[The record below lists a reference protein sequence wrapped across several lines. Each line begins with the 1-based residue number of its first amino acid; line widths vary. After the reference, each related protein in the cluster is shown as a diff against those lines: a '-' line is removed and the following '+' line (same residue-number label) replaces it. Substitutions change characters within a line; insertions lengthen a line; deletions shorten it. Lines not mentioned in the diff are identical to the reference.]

1 MWFAGAESV
10 ANSFII
16 WVPGCPAL
24 ESGSVPDDLRSELKR
39 WPKIDL
45 HRHLEGSLRLSTL
58 AEIARQHGIDLPDYL
73 GYEEE
78 TIRPFVQI
86 TDEPRTYRHF
96 LAKFGVL
103 RHFYRTREVV
113 QRVTYE
119 AVADAAEDN
128 VRYLELRFTPSALA
142 DVGNFSL
149 EEVTQWV
156 VASVRQ
162 AERDHSVRV
171 GLIMSMN
178 RHEDV
183 TVGEQIAELA
193 IAYRDEIAGLDLAGD
208 EVAFSA
214 RPFARPFR
222 RAKEAGLGITVH
234 AGEWRGSDHIIESIE
249 HLCADRI
256 GHGVRAIESRPVV
269 DYLRRNQITLE
280 ICPTSNI
287 QSGAVT
293 DLSLHPLAD
302 LLDLG
307 LCITINT
314 DDPSI
319 SDIELTD
326 EYALATGKLGLSLDG
341 LRRAILNAAS
351 AAFLTAAE
359 RRQLGDW
366 FRGALA
372 EFVPAD

>member
-1 MWFAGAESV
+1 
-10 ANSFII
+10 
-16 WVPGCPAL
+16 
-24 ESGSVPDDLRSELKR
+24 VPDDLRSELKR

-45 HRHLEGSLRLSTL
+45 HRHLEGSVRLGTL
-58 AEIARQHGIDLPDYL
+58 AEIAREHGIDLPGYA

-78 TIRPFVQI
+78 TIRPLVQI

-113 QRVTYE
+113 ERITYE

-128 VRYLELRFTPSALA
+128 VHYLELRFTPSALA
-142 DVGNFSL
+142 DVGHFSL
-149 EEVTQWV
+149 EDVTQWV
-156 VASVRQ
+156 IASVRQ
-162 AERDHSVRV
+162 AERDHDLSV

-178 RHEDV
+178 RHEDME
-183 TVGEQIAELA
+183 VGQQVAELA
-193 IAYRDEIAGLDLAGD
+193 VAYRGEIVGLDLAGD

-214 RPFARPFR
+214 RPFAPLFQQ
-222 RAKEAGLGITVH
+222 AKKAGLGITVH
-234 AGEWRGSDHIIESIE
+234 AGEWRGSDNIIESIE

-256 GHGVRAIESRPVV
+256 GHGVRAIESRPIV
-269 DYLRRNQITLE
+269 DYLRRHQITLE

-293 DLSLHPLAD
+293 DLSHHPLAD

-314 DDPSI
+314 DDPSV
-319 SDIELTD
+319 SDIQLTD

-351 AAFLTAAE
+351 AAFLPAAE
-359 RRQLGDW
+359 RRQLVHW

-372 EFVPAD
+372 DLVPAD

>member
-1 MWFAGAESV
+1 
-10 ANSFII
+10 
-16 WVPGCPAL
+16 
-24 ESGSVPDDLRSELKR
+24 VPDDLRSELKR

-58 AEIARQHGIDLPDYL
+58 AEIAREHGIDLP

-113 QRVTYE
+113 ERITYE

-142 DVGNFSL
+142 DVGHFSL
-149 EEVTQWV
+149 EDVTQWV
-156 VASVRQ
+156 IRSVRR
-162 AERDHSVRV
+162 AEREYSVRV

-178 RHEDV
+178 RHE
-183 TVGEQIAELA
+183 TLAVGREVAELA
-193 IAYRDEIAGLDLAGD
+193 IAHCDEIAGLDLAGD

-214 RPFARPFR
+214 RPFSRLFH

-234 AGEWRGSDHIIESIE
+234 AGEWRGSDNIIESIQY
-249 HLCADRI
+249 LCADRI
-256 GHGVRAIESRPVV
+256 GHGVRAIESRSVV
-269 DYLRRNQITLE
+269 DYLREHHIALE

-293 DLSLHPLAD
+293 DLSLHPLAN

-314 DDPSI
+314 DDPSV
-319 SDIELTD
+319 SDIQLTD
-326 EYALATGKLGLSLDG
+326 EYVLAVGTLGLPLDG
-341 LRRAILNAAS
+341 LQQAIMNAVES
-351 AAFLTAAE
+351 AFLPAAE
-359 RRQLGDW
+359 RRELGAW

-372 EFVPAD
+372 DLVLAA

>member
-1 MWFAGAESV
+1 MM
-10 ANSFII
+10 
-16 WVPGCPAL
+16 
-24 ESGSVPDDLRSELKR
+24 DDLRSELKR

-58 AEIARQHGIDLPDYL
+58 AEIAREYGVDLA

-78 TIRPFVQI
+78 TIRPFVQM
-86 TDEPRTYRHF
+86 TGEPHTYRHF

-113 QRVTYE
+113 ERITYE

-142 DVGNFSL
+142 EVGQFSL
-149 EEVTQWV
+149 QDVTEWV

-162 AERDHSVRV
+162 AEQDYPIRV

-178 RHEDV
+178 RHEEV
-183 TVGEQIAELA
+183 AVGQQVVELA
-193 IAYRDEIAGLDLAGD
+193 TAYRGEIAGLDLAGD

-214 RPFARPFR
+214 RPFAQLFH

-234 AGEWRGSDHIIESIE
+234 AGEWRGSDNIIESIE

-256 GHGVRAIESRPVV
+256 GHGVRAIESGPVV
-269 DYLRRNQITLE
+269 DYLRRHQITLE

-293 DLSLHPLAD
+293 GLSRHPLAD

-314 DDPSI
+314 DDPSVSGI
-319 SDIELTD
+319 QLTD
-326 EYALATGKLGLSLDG
+326 EYALATGTLGLSFEG
-341 LRRAILNAAS
+341 LRQAILNAAG
-351 AAFLTAAE
+351 AAFLPAAE
-359 RRQLGDW
+359 RRALIDR
-366 FRGALA
+366 FRGVLTELA
-372 EFVPAD
+372 PSE

>member
-1 MWFAGAESV
+1 
-10 ANSFII
+10 
-16 WVPGCPAL
+16 
-24 ESGSVPDDLRSELKR
+24 VPDALRSELKR

-58 AEIARQHGIDLPDYL
+58 AEVAREHGIDLP

-113 QRVTYE
+113 ERITYE

-156 VASVRQ
+156 IGSVRR
-162 AERDHSVRV
+162 AEQDHPLRV

-178 RHEDV
+178 RHEDIAI
-183 TVGEQIAELA
+183 GQQIAELA
-193 IAYRDEIAGLDLAGD
+193 VAYHDEIAGLDLAGD

-214 RPFARPFR
+214 RPFSELFR
-222 RAKEAGLGITVH
+222 RAKDAGLGITVH
-234 AGEWRGSDHIIESIE
+234 AGEWRGSDNIIESIE

-256 GHGVRAIESRPVV
+256 GHGVRAIESQAVV

-293 DLSLHPLAD
+293 DLSRHPLAD

-314 DDPSI
+314 DDPSV
-319 SDIELTD
+319 SDIQLTD
-326 EYALATGKLGLSLDG
+326 EYVLSMSQLGLSLGG
-341 LRRAILNAAS
+341 LGRAILNAVN
-351 AAFLTAAE
+351 AAFLPSAE
-359 RRQLGDW
+359 RRQLEDW
-366 FRGALA
+366 FREALG
-372 EFVPAD
+372 EWISLD